1 MSWYHRLL
9 SSLFNIERF
18 TITLKGEKR
27 EGGYYYLTSRDLP
40 GFTFL
45 ITPEEARDI
54 EKLSEAIKPAL
65 NSYMIEYFRFR
76 RRQIADQTQLCI
88 SYADLRGS
96 SAGKPINL
104 IAELCN
110 P

>member
-9 SSLFNIERF
+9 SLFSRERL

-27 EGGYYYLTSRDLP
+27 DGGYYYLKSSDLP

-45 ITPEEARDI
+45 ITPDEARDI

-65 NSYMIEYFRFR
+65 NAYMIEYFKFR
-76 RRQIADQTQLCI
+76 NRQIAEQTQLCI

-96 SAGKPINL
+96 SAGKRMKF